1 MRYLHFCPDPFG
13 YIEKQLDKRVMVNF
27 KIYDDK
33 GSRTNNYNTHT
44 AQNPIHILPK
54 ISTSKSNQMRQLIE
68 HNMGNI
74 FLDKSFLMKK
84 LVSDL
89 FKIKTEEISGSNS
102 RKFYKVCFYCMF
114 KFWHAKIY

>member
-44 AQNPIHILPK
+44 AQNL
-54 ISTSKSNQMRQLIE
+54 
-68 HNMGNI
+68 
-74 FLDKSFLMKK
+74 
-84 LVSDL
+84 
-89 FKIKTEEISGSNS
+89 
-102 RKFYKVCFYCMF
+102 YK
-114 KFWHAKIY
+114 